1 MSADPNDFLNSLDA
15 GEDLGD
21 AVEIPPQQMED
32 AAAPPDPAVQGIS
45 PDSGDTGVQAAAA
58 APAPAPAAPEPAPEP
73 QKTVPLASLMEERA
87 QWKRE
92 NEALQARLAAVEAR
106 SAAPA
111 APVAPPAPA
120 PEWVEDPKAYVD
132 AKVQGAISQLEA
144 TKNLTEQQQAE
155 LGELRLAQAVREAE
169 VEVSARAPDWQD
181 ALTHLRTMRYQELKL
196 GFPDATDQQIL
207 QTIGHEERQV
217 AAHQLQAG
225 KNPYDYAY
233 SLAKLRGYTPRATT
247 ATPAPAGSAPRALPQ
262 VEAPRTLSPDTT
274 LNTMSGSAPGEPE
287 DDPDDDVGL
296 LEAARRE
303 RFPRMR
309 QA

>member
-1 MSADPNDFLNSLDA
+1 MSADPSEFLNTLDT

-21 AVEIPPQQMED
+21 QTEIPAQQ
-32 AAAPPDPAVQGIS
+32 ATPDPEPTPEPLEAE
-45 PDSGDTGVQAAAA
+45 PAPAAAA

-111 APVAPPAPA
+111 AAPAAPPAPA

-155 LGELRLAQAVREAE
+155 LGELRLAQAVRQAE

-181 ALTHLRTMRYQELKL
+181 ALTHLRAMRYQELKL
-196 GFPDATDQQIL
+196 GFPDASDQQIL

-262 VEAPRTLSPDTT
+262 VEAHRTLSPDTT

>member
-1 MSADPNDFLNSLDA
+1 MSADPTDFLNSLDA

-21 AVEIPPQQMED
+21 PAEIPPQQMAEPEPAPEPAPESPSPTAD
-32 AAAPPDPAVQGIS
+32 AAPTPP
-45 PDSGDTGVQAAAA
+45 
-58 APAPAPAAPEPAPEP
+58 PAAPEPAPEP
-73 QKTVPLASLMEERA
+73 QKTIPLASLMEERA
-87 QWKRE
+87 QWRRE
-92 NEALQARLAAVEAR
+92 NEALQARLAALEAKPP
-106 SAAPA
+106 ADAPA
-111 APVAPPAPA
+111 PEAPPAQT

-132 AKVQGAISQLEA
+132 SKVQGAIAQLEA
-144 TKNLTEQQQAE
+144 TKNLTQQQQAE
-155 LGELRLAQAVREAE
+155 LGELRLAQAVRQAEA
-169 VEVSARAPDWQD
+169 EVSARAPDWQE

-247 ATPAPAGSAPRALPQ
+247 AAPAPAGSAPRALPQ

-274 LNTMSGSAPGEPE
+274 LNAMSGSAPGEPE
-287 DDPDDDVGL
+287 DDPDDDEGIL
-296 LEAARRE
+296 KAAMAE
-303 RFPRMR
+303 RFPRAR